1 MSIRRWYYSP
11 KNNWAFKCSSHYKK
25 KALFGD
31 CVFSVEKPAPIIKNC
46 FSIQLHKF
54 SQWKRLYS
62 WFSYSAL
69 NHSTFELYPRMVI
82 CLFELCNTISFIPKI
97 VSFINKKVFFF
108 FVCLM
113 KWIFLAWNL
122 IFWINKKKCN
132 QENFNKNI
140 KIFLLLEY
148 TRNLKIYC
156 WPFYIILIF
165 LLLWV

>member
-11 KNNWAFKCSSHYKK
+11 KNNWAFKCSSHYKML
-25 KALFGD
+25 ALFGD

-108 FVCLM
+108 CLFDEMNIFGM
-113 KWIFLAWNL
+113 KFNFLNQQKKNL
-122 IFWINKKKCN
+122 IKK
-132 QENFNKNI
+132 
-140 KIFLLLEY
+140 
-148 TRNLKIYC
+148 
-156 WPFYIILIF
+156 ILIKTSKYF
-165 LLLWV
+165 YYLSIPVIWRFIADHFI